1 MPEPN
6 QPVRRVL
13 PFSLALR
20 CFLCARPGIELVKHA
35 FSGAPPYPSLTT
47 ASSKQQAAGSR
58 QQASRIFPLPK
69 MTTSQPKPLPFY
81 AQFTAGAI
89 AGVTELLCLYPLDVV
104 KTRMQL
110 QGKAVAGSAP
120 GEHYNGMVDAFRKII
135 ASEGAGR
142 LYRGLVPPLMLEA
155 PKRAV
160 KFAANDFWGKTYRSL
175 TGQDKMT
182 QSLSVLTGC
191 SAGATESIVVVPFEL
206 VKIRLQDKAQAHLYT
221 GPMDVVSK
229 IVKADGLLGLYAGL
243 ESTFWRHV
251 LWNGGYFSVIFALRA
266 QMPKAESKP
275 QQLRNDFIC
284 GAVGGAVGTV
294 FNTPADVVKSRIQNT
309 PNIKGVPRKYNW
321 TFPSIALIAK
331 EEGFGALYKGF
342 TPKVLRLA
350 PGGGVLLLVVEV
362 VLSQFRTALGPPY
375 I

>member
-1 MPEPN
+1 
-6 QPVRRVL
+6 
-13 PFSLALR
+13 
-20 CFLCARPGIELVKHA
+20 
-35 FSGAPPYPSLTT
+35 
-47 ASSKQQAAGSR
+47 
-58 QQASRIFPLPK
+58 
-69 MTTSQPKPLPFY
+69 MTSQQPKPLPFY

-110 QGKAVAGSAP
+110 QGKAVAGAAA
-120 GEHYNGMVDAFRKII
+120 GEHYNGMMDAFRKII
-135 ASEGAGR
+135 ATEGAGR

-175 TGQDKMT
+175 TGQEKMT

-191 SAGATESIVVVPFEL
+191 SAGATESVVVVPFEL

-229 IVKADGLLGLYAGL
+229 IVKADGVLGLYAGL

-251 LWNGGYFSVIFALRA
+251 LWNGGYFSVIHALRA
-266 QMPKAESKP
+266 QMPKPKSKP
-275 QQLRNDFIC
+275 EQLRNDFVC
-284 GAVGGAVGTV
+284 GAVGGTVGTIL
-294 FNTPADVVKSRIQNT
+294 NTPADVVKSRIQNT
-309 PNIKGVPRKYNW
+309 PSVKGVPRKYNW
-321 TFPSIALIAK
+321 TFPSMALIAK

-362 VLSQFRTALGPPY
+362 VLQQFRTVLGPPY

>member
-1 MPEPN
+1 M
-6 QPVRRVL
+6 
-13 PFSLALR
+13 
-20 CFLCARPGIELVKHA
+20 
-35 FSGAPPYPSLTT
+35 
-47 ASSKQQAAGSR
+47 AS
-58 QQASRIFPLPK
+58 P
-69 MTTSQPKPLPFY
+69 TQPKPLPFY

-110 QGKAVAGSAP
+110 QGRADVGA
-120 GEHYNGMVDAFRKII
+120 ERYNGMVDAFKKII
-135 ASEGAGR
+135 KSEGAGR

-175 TGQDKMT
+175 TGQSQMT
-182 QSLSVLTGC
+182 QSLSLLTGC

-221 GPMDVVSK
+221 GPMDVVRK
-229 IVKADGLLGLYAGL
+229 IVAADGLLGLYAGL

-251 LWNGGYFSVIFALRA
+251 LWNGGYFSVIFAVRA
-266 QMPKAESKP
+266 QMPKARSKTE
-275 QQLRNDFIC
+275 QLGNDFIS
-284 GAVGGAVGTV
+284 GSIGGTVGTML
-294 FNTPADVVKSRIQNT
+294 NTPADVVKSRIQNT
-309 PNIKGVPRKYNW
+309 PDVKGQVRKYNW

-331 EEGFGALYKGF
+331 EEGFSALYKGF

-362 VLSQFRTALGPPY
+362 VLGQFRTFLGPPY
-375 I
+375 VVPDVENK